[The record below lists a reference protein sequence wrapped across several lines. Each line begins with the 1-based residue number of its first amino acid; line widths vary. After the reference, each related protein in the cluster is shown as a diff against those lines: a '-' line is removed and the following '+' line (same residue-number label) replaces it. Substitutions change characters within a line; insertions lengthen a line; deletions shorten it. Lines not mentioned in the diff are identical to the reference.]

1 MDDFVLVNL
10 LAGFWASMME
20 NRRLRT
26 VELFFDDC
34 RFPPSMIGTRYVE
47 GKDFWMRLAI
57 DEKPAMRNGL
67 DDGAQTDCVE
77 GREIGGRHNRWM
89 GCSVGRARCVQ
100 LFSFFFRNL
109 GKIDLKT

>member
-1 MDDFVLVNL
+1 
-10 LAGFWASMME
+10 
-20 NRRLRT
+20 
-26 VELFFDDC
+26 
-34 RFPPSMIGTRYVE
+34 
-47 GKDFWMRLAI
+47 MRLAI

-109 GKIDLKT
+109 GKIDQKIRMSADAEVLPISFRKERGRFSPYGSDRDKTRG